1 MTQRGTMSYLIFLDK
16 MMSEKATSMSPQWG
30 DGYCVPITPGR
41 QKETLGAIA
50 IQSVYSI
57 L

>member
-1 MTQRGTMSYLIFLDK
+1 MSYLIFLDK